1 MTGVVYLVGAGPGD
15 PGLMTIKGMEL
26 LKVADVVVY
35 DALANHDVMKVCK
48 PDAELIDAGKRGGN
62 HTLTQKQTNE
72 LLVKLAKEGKNVV
85 RLKGGDPFMFGRGAE
100 EVAELRAEE
109 IEVHVVPGISS
120 AISVPELA
128 GIPVT
133 HRDHAPLVTF
143 ITGHEK
149 GDRDKD
155 RINWRSLVN
164 GHGTIVILMGIG
176 NADNISKELI
186 KGGMSPDTQ
195 VAIITSG
202 STPEQ
207 KVATTTVAWMKE
219 TIDKEKM
226 GAPGIIVIGSVAT
239 LHDKL
244 GNLQ

>member
-15 PGLMTIKGMEL
+15 PELMTVKGMEL

-109 IEVHVVPGISS
+109 VEVHVVPGISS

-149 GDRDKD
+149 GDRD
-155 RINWRSLVN
+155 
-164 GHGTIVILMGIG
+164 
-176 NADNISKELI
+176 
-186 KGGMSPDTQ
+186 
-195 VAIITSG
+195 
-202 STPEQ
+202 
-207 KVATTTVAWMKE
+207 
-219 TIDKEKM
+219 
-226 GAPGIIVIGSVAT
+226 
-239 LHDKL
+239 
-244 GNLQ
+244 